1 MSTWIQANGTVTVV
15 EPENGSTYNLKE
27 LDAFVGGFIEIVYL
41 SDEQVMVLNE
51 EGKLNDLPFNA
62 LATKLA
68 HATFRDYSV
77 DDYIV
82 GDVLVCQAD
91 EIE

>member
-27 LDAFVGGFIEIVYL
+27 LNDFVGGFIEIVYL
-41 SDEQVMVLNE
+41 SDEQLVVLNE
-51 EGKLNDLPFNA
+51 QDKLNDLPFNA
-62 LATKLA
+62 LATKLF

-77 DDYIV
+77 GDYIV

>member
-1 MSTWIQANGTVTVV
+1 MSTWIRADGTVTVV

-27 LDAFVGGFIEIVYL
+27 LNAFVGGFIEIVYL
-41 SDEQVMVLNE
+41 SDGRLMVLNE

-62 LATKLA
+62 LATKLYNP
-68 HATFRDYSV
+68 HAALP
-77 DDYIV
+77 DYIV